1 MIRPMLPMVFSLLAF
16 SASAGGLPDAVPSLE
31 PCVNAGVSRSGLF
44 PTQEME
50 DQFAA
55 YLQWTKD
62 QGLPRLAAFESIID
76 GGAESGYQFPTPS
89 MAQQFSAY
97 MRWVASEGLSPFYAF
112 MATAPRLSGGRADSE
127 TDPSRLVH
135 NH

>member
-16 SASAGGLPDAVPSLE
+16 SASAGGLPDAV
-31 PCVNAGVSRSGLF
+31 
-44 PTQEME
+44 QEME

-62 QGLPRLAAFESIID
+62 QGLPRLVAFESIID
-76 GGAESGYQFPTPS
+76 GGAESGHQLPTPA

-112 MATAPRLSGGRADSE
+112 MATAPRLSEVRVDSE
-127 TDPSRLVH
+127 TGAGRLVH
-135 NH
+135 NK

>member
-1 MIRPMLPMVFSLLAF
+1 MHPVVFSLLAF
-16 SASAGGLPDAVPSLE
+16 SASAGGFPDAVPSLD

-44 PTQEME
+44 PSQEME

-62 QGLPRLAAFESIID
+62 HGLPRLAAFESIID
-76 GGAESGYQFPTPS
+76 GRAEPDHQFPTPA

-112 MATAPRLSGGRADSE
+112 MATAPRLSEVRGQG
-127 TDPSRLVH
+127 L
-135 NH
+135 